1 MTNPIRI
8 AAAQRPPLPVG
19 TPLQAFADDVRRT
32 VDEARADLVV
42 YPELHLFGTEPG
54 PGQNDELRRAAVPLS
69 HPLVAELGAIAR
81 DAGVWLVPGS
91 ICEAGPEGELF
102 NTALVF
108 APDGE
113 LVASYRK
120 VFPWRP
126 FEPYDPGD
134 RFVTFDIPDVGRFG
148 LSICYDAWFPESTRH
163 LAWQGAD
170 VVLNIVKTTTPDR
183 AQELILAR
191 ANAIQN
197 QVFMVS
203 VNCAGPEGR
212 GRSIVVDPEGDLLA
226 EDDGAGTTTLTA
238 LVDPEAVARVRRDG
252 TAGTNRMWSQ
262 FRPGDPPIPLPLYDG
277 RIDPARWSPT
287 PSPVPSPA
295 HESEPAQ

>member
-1 MTNPIRI
+1 MTTSLRV
-8 AAAQRPPLPVG
+8 ASAQRAPLPAG
-19 TPLQAFADDVRRT
+19 AGLDAFAADVQRT
-32 VDEARADLVV
+32 LRQHPADLLV
-42 YPELHLFGTEPG
+42 YPELHLFGTTPG
-54 PGQNDELRRAAVPLS
+54 PDQTRELRSAAVPLDD
-69 HPLVAELGAIAR
+69 PFVAALGSIAR
-81 DAGVWLVPGS
+81 SEGVWLIPGS
-91 ICEAGPEGELF
+91 ICETGPDGELF

-108 APDGE
+108 SPDGE

-134 RFVTFDIPDVGRFG
+134 RFTTFDIPGAGRFG

-170 VVLNIVKTTTPDR
+170 VVLNVVKTTTPDR

-212 GRSIVVDPEGDLLA
+212 GRSIVVDPEGDILA
-226 EDDGAGTTTLTA
+226 EDEGAEPATLVVEIDT
-238 LVDPEAVARVRRDG
+238 DAVARARRDG

-262 FRPGDPPIPLPLYDG
+262 FRAGDRPIELPLYGG
-277 RIDPARWSPT
+277 RIDPARWT
-287 PSPVPSPA
+287 PSPSPA